1 MKIRSR
7 AVSST
12 SGTFGLHVENSE
24 KVDVEGQAFDVIN
37 SVNLTNVKTLNL
49 APAGKSKM
57 FPNPIFLF

>member
-37 SVNLTNVKTLNL
+37 TVNLTNVEILNL
-49 APAGKSKM
+49 APAGASELI
-57 FPNPIFLF
+57 P

>member
-7 AVSST
+7 AVSSS
-12 SGTFGLHVENSE
+12 SGSFGLHVENSE

-57 FPNPIFLF
+57 FLNLL